1 MRNTRWVYKDN
12 PLKNNKDIKELNL
25 DKDILNL
32 LYNRNIT
39 EKEEIKNF
47 LDVDVKNIADPFSLK
62 DVDKAVNRLV
72 QAKENNETVW
82 IYGDYDVDGIT
93 SVSLCFLALSE
104 LGIDVKYYIP
114 LRDEGYG
121 LNMEAINYIKNEGG
135 TLVITVDCGISSHE
149 EISHASSLGID
160 MIVTDHHEINNGN
173 PKALA
178 VINPKRE
185 DNDYSFK
192 YLAGV
197 GTAFMMIAA
206 LFKTLDK
213 EEEVY
218 KYLDI
223 VAIGTVADIVP
234 LLKEN
239 RIFVKEG
246 LQHLRRSRWLGLN
259 MLIKKIFEDY
269 DIRKFNTYDIGFII
283 APIFN
288 AVGRLEDAK
297 KAVELFI
304 EKDHRVCSAAIK
316 DLLEKNS
323 ERKEIQEEIFEKA
336 IEKIENE
343 KLYEN
348 SVLIVG
354 EKGFHH
360 GVIGIVASKV
370 LDRYYKPTIIMEIK
384 PDEGI
389 ATASCRSI
397 EGFNII
403 EAINNFSDLLIKY
416 GGHSGAAGFSIKI
429 ENIEEFSKKLN
440 DYAKTTMEDSTL
452 IKPIKVDR
460 PLPFY
465 KISYD
470 FLDKI
475 SLLEPFGFG
484 NPSPLFSLNNCQ
496 FDGLRLIGKDKKH
509 IMMNVI
515 KNGNEIRNCVWFNSD
530 DIFENLVNLRN
541 IDIAF
546 KLKLET
552 YKDRYQYK
560 MYIEDIRETIHT
572 SNEIENIF
580 DLYDIQFPIE
590 TVIYTRRKMDSPK
603 VRLTFSDQGITVAND
618 RTYLGT
624 LDNQT
629 EFVLSSLKK
638 MYNIEFS
645 AAVKDVILKDEN
657 YNVHILIDKDYTFS
671 SYAIKQNELF
681 KEIKNF
687 LIGEFNY
694 NYIQKKTL
702 ASVFKEK
709 NNTAAIMEKGRGIE
723 TIIQTIGLY
732 YKNINEKAILITK
745 ENISKKTISSIG
757 IGNKFIDGY
766 DFYIFL
772 NPEKSEIEKY
782 TDKKILII
790 TEDKN
795 FEMEE
800 FYIIADNYEI
810 PSNIKFISEEEL
822 KNKNIIFSKKLP
834 LDKRIEVIKNL
845 KNYTEIY
852 STKDIL
858 PYL

>member
-1 MRNTRWVYKDN
+1 
-12 PLKNNKDIKELNL
+12 
-25 DKDILNL
+25 
-32 LYNRNIT
+32 
-39 EKEEIKNF
+39 
-47 LDVDVKNIADPFSLK
+47 
-62 DVDKAVNRLV
+62 
-72 QAKENNETVW
+72 
-82 IYGDYDVDGIT
+82 
-93 SVSLCFLALSE
+93 
-104 LGIDVKYYIP
+104 
-114 LRDEGYG
+114 
-121 LNMEAINYIKNEGG
+121 
-135 TLVITVDCGISSHE
+135 
-149 EISHASSLGID
+149 
-160 MIVTDHHEINNGN
+160 
-173 PKALA
+173 
-178 VINPKRE
+178 
-185 DNDYSFK
+185 
-192 YLAGV
+192 
-197 GTAFMMIAA
+197 
-206 LFKTLDK
+206 
-213 EEEVY
+213 
-218 KYLDI
+218 
-223 VAIGTVADIVP
+223 
-234 LLKEN
+234 
-239 RIFVKEG
+239 
-246 LQHLRRSRWLGLN
+246 
-259 MLIKKIFEDY
+259 
-269 DIRKFNTYDIGFII
+269 
-283 APIFN
+283 
-288 AVGRLEDAK
+288 
-297 KAVELFI
+297 
-304 EKDHRVCSAAIK
+304 
-316 DLLEKNS
+316 
-323 ERKEIQEEIFEKA
+323 
-336 IEKIENE
+336 
-343 KLYEN
+343 
-348 SVLIVG
+348 
-354 EKGFHH
+354 
-360 GVIGIVASKV
+360 
-370 LDRYYKPTIIMEIK
+370 
-384 PDEGI
+384 
-389 ATASCRSI
+389 
-397 EGFNII
+397 
-403 EAINNFSDLLIKY
+403 
-416 GGHSGAAGFSIKI
+416 
-429 ENIEEFSKKLN
+429 
-440 DYAKTTMEDSTL
+440 
-452 IKPIKVDR
+452 
-460 PLPFY
+460 
-465 KISYD
+465 
-470 FLDKI
+470 
-475 SLLEPFGFG
+475 
-484 NPSPLFSLNNCQ
+484 
-496 FDGLRLIGKDKKH
+496 
-509 IMMNVI
+509 MNVI

-629 EFVLSSLKK
+629 EFILSSLKK

-790 TEDKN
+790 TEDKD
-795 FEMEE
+795 FKMEK
-800 FYIIADNYEI
+800 FNIITDNYEI
-810 PSNIKFISEEEL
+810 PSNVKFISEEEL

>member
-1 MRNTRWVYKDN
+1 
-12 PLKNNKDIKELNL
+12 
-25 DKDILNL
+25 
-32 LYNRNIT
+32 
-39 EKEEIKNF
+39 
-47 LDVDVKNIADPFSLK
+47 
-62 DVDKAVNRLV
+62 
-72 QAKENNETVW
+72 
-82 IYGDYDVDGIT
+82 
-93 SVSLCFLALSE
+93 
-104 LGIDVKYYIP
+104 
-114 LRDEGYG
+114 
-121 LNMEAINYIKNEGG
+121 
-135 TLVITVDCGISSHE
+135 
-149 EISHASSLGID
+149 
-160 MIVTDHHEINNGN
+160 
-173 PKALA
+173 
-178 VINPKRE
+178 
-185 DNDYSFK
+185 
-192 YLAGV
+192 
-197 GTAFMMIAA
+197 
-206 LFKTLDK
+206 
-213 EEEVY
+213 
-218 KYLDI
+218 
-223 VAIGTVADIVP
+223 
-234 LLKEN
+234 
-239 RIFVKEG
+239 
-246 LQHLRRSRWLGLN
+246 
-259 MLIKKIFEDY
+259 
-269 DIRKFNTYDIGFII
+269 
-283 APIFN
+283 
-288 AVGRLEDAK
+288 
-297 KAVELFI
+297 
-304 EKDHRVCSAAIK
+304 
-316 DLLEKNS
+316 
-323 ERKEIQEEIFEKA
+323 
-336 IEKIENE
+336 
-343 KLYEN
+343 
-348 SVLIVG
+348 
-354 EKGFHH
+354 
-360 GVIGIVASKV
+360 
-370 LDRYYKPTIIMEIK
+370 
-384 PDEGI
+384 
-389 ATASCRSI
+389 
-397 EGFNII
+397 
-403 EAINNFSDLLIKY
+403 
-416 GGHSGAAGFSIKI
+416 
-429 ENIEEFSKKLN
+429 
-440 DYAKTTMEDSTL
+440 MEDSTL

-572 SNEIENIF
+572 SNEIENIC

-629 EFVLSSLKK
+629 EVILSSLKK

-782 TDKKILII
+782 TDKNILIV
-790 TEDKN
+790 TEDKD
-795 FEMEE
+795 FKMEK
-800 FYIIADNYEI
+800 FNIITDNYEI

-834 LDKRIEVIKNL
+834 LDKRLEVIKNL